1 MALDPALIDGLPQ
14 ACDWCPRKCGAN
26 RKAGQTGFCGADGTL
41 RVARAALHFWEEPPL
56 SGTAGSG
63 AVFFSGCPL
72 RCCYCQNAS
81 IATNQV
87 GKEISLERLV
97 EIFFEL
103 RDLGAININ
112 LVTPTHYAPLIAK
125 AAVAARQQGF
135 DLPFVW
141 NTSGYETPE
150 ALRALAPVAD
160 VFLADFKYADSD
172 LAQMYSRAADYPQV
186 ALGALDTMIEITG
199 KPAFDEYQGQ
209 VRMIK
214 GVVVRHLLLPAHE
227 EDSEAAVKL
236 LHERYG
242 NKVILSLMNQYTP
255 VIDPASAE
263 ARKFPNLLVAPTDFE
278 YDMLL
283 DYADD
288 LGIEDYFWQEGGAV
302 DESFIPPFDLTGV

>member
-81 IATNQV
+81 IAV
-87 GKEISLERLV
+87 GKVGKQISLERLV

-103 RDLGAININ
+103 RDLGALNIN
-112 LVTPTHYAPLIAK
+112 LVTPSHYAPLIAR
-125 AAVAARQQGF
+125 ATVLAREQGF

-141 NTSGYETPE
+141 NTSGYETVE
-150 ALRALAPVAD
+150 AVQALAPVAD
-160 VFLADFKYADSD
+160 VFLTDFKYADGGMG
-172 LAQMYSRAADYPQV
+172 QMYSHAADYPQV
-186 ALGALDTMIEITG
+186 ALAAIDAMVDMVGETQ
-199 KPAFDEYQGQ
+199 FDEYRGQ
-209 VRMIK
+209 VRMTR
-214 GVVVRHLLLPAHE
+214 GVVIRHLLLPGHE

-236 LHERYG
+236 LYGRYG

-255 VIDPASAE
+255 VIDPASA
-263 ARKFPNLLVAPTDFE
+263 AAKKFPNLLVSPTDLE

-283 DYADD
+283 DYADE